1 MTHSSPKSSPK
12 SSAKAE
18 PTASKMRPRRWTRFL
33 ALALA
38 CGLGFSAAD
47 AYVRIRINGKNLEW
61 TNPNITWRMNSAGS
75 DNISDGSHEPAIEHA
90 FQNWEDVVG
99 SNINFTRGAD
109 TNSVDASGSSS
120 IVAFDENNSS
130 GYFPSGSGIVAITP
144 ISFNTSTGAILD
156 ADILFNGSQ
165 FNFSTDQ
172 TPGTFDVQDVLTH
185 EIGHF
190 IGLDHAPQ
198 VAGTM
203 WPYVTS
209 GQWLHRSLTDDDAAG
224 ATAISS
230 VGTPAKLTGTIR
242 RASGSAKLAGA
253 VVSAVRTSDG
263 RLLGMATTN
272 NNGIFSIKGLPAA
285 NYWVHVTPLE
295 GGMTTANLTGNAT
308 IETDFAAG
316 FYGGYA
322 VPTTFTLGAG
332 ATVDCGTL
340 DMDDDI
346 TMRDSAN
353 SALLLK
359 RGQASILTIFGTGF
373 SAGAM
378 SLETKA
384 SGLSITNVTSGT
396 SFVRGTVTATGSAAY
411 GTYDLYIRNGS
422 GDIEVASGAVEVI
435 HDAPTIVGL
444 DTNTGSMVGG
454 EVVTITGTNLQDGSY
469 VLFGGVEAA
478 SVNFVNDTTLRA
490 TTPAATPGLVDLA
503 IHGPDG
509 QQVRSSN
516 AFTFTGSPVFND
528 MLPTAGQDSG
538 GTRLYISGNNFS
550 AQTKVLID
558 GVQASTTFMTSKV
571 LQVVTDAHAEGDVDL
586 TLRNAGSP
594 DTVISNGFTYVDSPD
609 PRITSFTPN
618 AGPKA
623 GGTLVRIFGVSL
635 ADIAEVKFG
644 VDPVS
649 GQGGKLAS
657 LIDQI
662 NSSNVEAMT
671 DANPNAG
678 NFGLMVRTSNGQ
690 GAIASG
696 FTFEGGGSIAASA
709 GSGGGGGGCSANL
722 KQHGPVD
729 FRGDLPGWAALFGG
743 YLLLRRRL
751 RRRPAPVKV
760 PVQR

>member
-1 MTHSSPKSSPK
+1 MTHSSQKSSPK

-18 PTASKMRPRRWTRFL
+18 STDTPMRPRRWTRLL

-47 AYVRIRINGKNLEW
+47 AYVRIRINGKNLAW
-61 TNPNITWRMNSAGS
+61 TNPNITWRLDTGGS

-90 FQNWEDVVG
+90 FQTWEDVLG
-99 SNINFTRGAD
+99 SSINFTRGAD
-109 TNSVDASGSSS
+109 ITSTDPSGSSS

-165 FNFSTDQ
+165 FAFSTDK

-190 IGLDHAPQ
+190 IGLDHSPQ
-198 VAGTM
+198 VSGTM

-209 GQWLHRSLTDDDAAG
+209 GQWLHRSLSDDDAAG
-224 ATAISS
+224 AVAIAAN
-230 VGTPAKLTGTIR
+230 GTPARLTGTIQ
-242 RASGSAKLAGA
+242 RASGSDKIPGA
-253 VVSAVRTSDG
+253 VVSAVRVSDG

-285 NYWVHVTPLE
+285 DYWVHVTPLE
-295 GGMTTANLTGNAT
+295 GGMTTANLTGNGSV
-308 IETDFAAG
+308 EVDFAAG

-322 VPTTFTLGAG
+322 VPTSFTLGAG
-332 ATVDCGTL
+332 ATLDCGTL

-346 TMRDSAN
+346 AMRDSAN

-359 RGQASILTIFGTGF
+359 RGQASILTIFGSGF
-373 SAGAM
+373 SAGSM
-378 SLETKA
+378 SLESKSA
-384 SGLSITNVTSGT
+384 GLSVTNVTSGT
-396 SFVRGTVTATGSAAY
+396 SFVRGTITATGGAAY
-411 GTYDLYIRNGS
+411 GSYDLYIRNAS
-422 GDIEVASGAVEVI
+422 NDLEVASGVIEVI

-444 DTNTGSMVGG
+444 DKTDGSMVGG

-478 SVNFVNDTTLRA
+478 SVTFVNSTTLRA
-490 TTPAATPGLVDLA
+490 TTPSTTPGLVDLA

-509 QQVRSSN
+509 QQVRSDN
-516 AFTFTGSPVFND
+516 AFTFTGSPVFSD
-528 MLPTAGQDSG
+528 MLPTAGQATG

-550 AQTKVLID
+550 AQTQVLID
-558 GVQASTTFMTSKV
+558 GVSASTTFMTSKV
-571 LQVVTDAHAEGDVDL
+571 LQVTTPAHANGLVDM

-594 DTVISNGFTYVDSPD
+594 DTVVSDAFTFVDNPD

-618 AGPKA
+618 IGPKA

-649 GQGGKLAS
+649 GQGGKLAT
-657 LIDQI
+657 LVDLI
-662 NSSNVEAMT
+662 NSTNVEAMT

-678 NFGLMVRTSNGQ
+678 NFGLMIRTNNGQ
-690 GAIASG
+690 GAVAAG
-696 FTFEGGGSIAASA
+696 FTFEGGSVAASA
-709 GSGGGGGGCSANL
+709 SGGSGGGCAGNL
-722 KQHGPVD
+722 ARNGPVD
-729 FRGDLPGWAALFGG
+729 VRGELFGWAIMLGG
-743 YLLLRRRL
+743 YWLLRRHLR

-760 PVQR
+760 PVRR